1 MMHMRAPAATAATTR
16 TARGLAPRRSSRTK
30 STSIST
36 PNAMDQYA
44 SSAIIDDGLLIAS
57 RKRSGRPRCPS
68 TPSSP
73 TPKSARHASG
83 NSHGR
88 FGLRSTSGKIA
99 AATYAPAASPPSVVN
114 KNKGNS
120 EIIVIIRPHL
130 DPGAADDPPRRLF
143 LTGPQPSHAASS

>member
-1 MMHMRAPAATAATTR
+1 MGKNVLVVSASLRP
-16 TARGLAPRRSSRTK
+16 
-30 STSIST
+30 TSNSVSYT
-36 PNAMDQYA
+36 HLDVY
-44 SSAIIDDGLLIAS
+44 
-57 RKRSGRPRCPS
+57 KRQS

-73 TPKSARHASG
+73 TPKSARHTSG

-88 FGLRSTSGKIA
+88 FGLRSTSGNIA